1 MTEKL
6 AHTMSTSFNR
16 IVLVDDDALTNM
28 LNRKVIQSVNPSMP
42 VDVFL
47 DIDDAL
53 EFLKKNDKE
62 GGSLILLDI
71 NFPGK
76 NGWDFLDAYQ
86 QFEKPS
92 KVIMLS
98 SSIDTGD
105 QRKAKSHPLVLD
117 YVTKPLSFEFIE
129 SIFPRYID

>member
-1 MTEKL
+1 MTEKF
-6 AHTMSTSFNR
+6 AHTMLTSFNR

-28 LNRKVIQSVNPSMP
+28 LNRKVIQSINPRMP

-47 DIDDAL
+47 DIDEAL
-53 EFLKKNDKE
+53 DFLKEWDKD

-76 NGWDFLDAYQ
+76 NGWDFLEAYQ
-86 QFEKPS
+86 HFEKPS
-92 KVIMLS
+92 KIIMLS
-98 SSIDTGD
+98 SSIATED

-117 YVTKPLSFEFIE
+117 YVTKPISFEFIA
-129 SIFPRYID
+129 SIFPQKD

>member
-1 MTEKL
+1 MMTEKL
-6 AHTMSTSFNR
+6 AHTMYASFNR

-28 LNRKVIQSVNPSMP
+28 LNRKVIHSINPSMP
-42 VDVFL
+42 VEVFL

-53 EFLKKNDKE
+53 EFLKEKDKE
-62 GGSLILLDI
+62 GGCLILLDI

-92 KVIMLS
+92 KIIMLS
-98 SSIDTGD
+98 SSIDTSD

-117 YVTKPLSFEFIE
+117 YVTKPLSFDFIE
-129 SIFPRYID
+129 SIFPR

>member
-6 AHTMSTSFNR
+6 AHTMYASFNR

-28 LNRKVIQSVNPSMP
+28 LNRKVIHSINPSMP
-42 VDVFL
+42 VEVFL

-53 EFLKKNDKE
+53 EFLKEKDKE
-62 GGSLILLDI
+62 GGCLILLDI

-92 KVIMLS
+92 KIIMLS
-98 SSIDTGD
+98 SSIDTSD

-117 YVTKPLSFEFIE
+117 YVTKPLSFDFIE
-129 SIFPRYID
+129 SIFPR

>member
-1 MTEKL
+1 MMTEKL
-6 AHTMSTSFNR
+6 AHTMYASFNR

-28 LNRKVIQSVNPSMP
+28 LNRKVIQSINPDIP
-42 VDVFL
+42 VEIFL

-53 EFLKKNDKE
+53 EFLKEKDKE
-62 GGSLILLDI
+62 GRCLILLDI

-92 KVIMLS
+92 KIIMLS

-117 YVTKPLSFEFIE
+117 YVTKPLSFDFIE
-129 SIFPRYID
+129 SIFPR

>member
-6 AHTMSTSFNR
+6 ANTMSTLFNR

-28 LNRKVIQSVNPSMP
+28 LNRKVIQSVNPSIP
-42 VDVFL
+42 IDIFL
-47 DIDDAL
+47 DVDDAL
-53 EFLKKNDKE
+53 DFLKLADTE
-62 GGSLILLDI
+62 GDFLILLDI

-86 QFEKPS
+86 LFEKHS

-98 SSIDTGD
+98 SSIDIDD
-105 QRKAKSHPLVLD
+105 QRKAKSNPLVLG
-117 YVTKPLSFEFIE
+117 YVTKPLSFSFIE
-129 SIFPRYID
+129 SIFPNQ